1 VDPRG
6 STKARAAKAAGAK
19 GGATETTI
27 AEAAMVEVQEP
38 PSGTLPTEVVRSAC
52 CATPPPLAL

>member
-6 STKARAAKAAGAK
+6 STKAWAPKAAGAK

-27 AEAAMVEVQEP
+27 AEAARVEVQEP
-38 PSGTLPTEVVRSAC
+38 PVGTCSPGQIDPTGE
-52 CATPPPLAL
+52 